1 LCSDVIKQVHDILDV
16 QAITIGISDL
26 IQTGSIAVTTNKGG
40 VIHPGAT
47 ETEIKTISD
56 ILNVNLEPGTING
69 GIPYLASGI
78 IANSKSIVVGN
89 LTTGPELIMLSR
101 AFNL

>member
-1 LCSDVIKQVHDILDV
+1 V